1 MTFGPVEAVPGL
13 ETRLRVPGR
22 VELPA
27 FGLWLEAQTCEPS
40 EATFSQSRWEEV
52 ADLDAVGEEV
62 TLRTRRRGDR
72 FVPLGLGRA
81 KKLKDFFIDQRVPR
95 AERDRTVVV
104 CGREGIVWV
113 VGLRL
118 DERARL
124 RTGSRRAL
132 RLRAGPL
139 PAREGPGV
147 SQ

>member
-1 MTFGPVEAVPGL
+1 L
-13 ETRLRVPGR
+13 
-22 VELPA
+22 
-27 FGLWLEAQTCEPS
+27 GLWLEAETCEPS
-40 EATFSQSRWEEV
+40 EVTFSQSRWEEV
-52 ADLDAVGEEV
+52 ADLDAAGEEL
-62 TLRTRRRGDR
+62 TLRTRRPGDR
-72 FVPLGLGRA
+72 FVPLGLGAA

-95 AERDRTVVV
+95 AERDRTLVV